1 MSALALSRR
10 EVGLLC
16 AALVLPLLAVALI
29 GLSTSLVHT
38 AQAGAA
44 SLVPGA
50 NGNGNAVSVGKGS
63 TPASADASRS
73 ESGRSDVHARIFGGL
88 RKHRANRTGT
98 LVDRLRS
105 TGETSPSS
113 QSNARGGSSPAQS
126 GNEGT
131 TDDGENTGPGESG
144 PGSPPPSGA
153 GPDQGTSGSASP
165 DQGISVIGA
174 SSTGGVA
181 VSAKDEDH
189 GAGVDGSASD
199 PASGGGISVDSTS
212 DDAGTGVNGPA
223 TGISV
228 P

>member
-10 EVGLLC
+10 EVGLVC

-73 ESGRSDVHARIFGGL
+73 DGGRSDAHARIFGS
-88 RKHRANRTGT
+88 RHRANRTGT

-113 QSNARGGSSPAQS
+113 QSNARDGSSPTQS

-131 TDDGENTGPGESG
+131 TDDGEDTGPGESG

-165 DQGISVIGA
+165 GQGISVIGA
-174 SSTGGVA
+174 SSTGGVTA
-181 VSAKDEDH
+181 SAKDEDH
-189 GAGVDGSASD
+189 GAGVNGSASD
-199 PASGGGISVDSTS
+199 PASGGGISVDATS

-223 TGISV
+223 TGVSV